1 MFSDFITT
9 YLFLGGAG
17 AGTCAL
23 LACLNIACL
32 RTSPAVRSFP
42 QVKSVVLRR
51 FYGFGFIF
59 VALICALG
67 ALCLLFDMARPDKVI
82 QLILS
87 PVITVVSVGAY
98 ALTAVILLGLF
109 LGLVWLGVVRVPRWV
124 AYLLSGLVIFLSL
137 VLMTY
142 TALLLL
148 IISRVAFFQSW
159 WLVVLF
165 LVSSLSCGTAFVLF
179 IAVIVRAYEHVEPQ
193 VYKIMLADL
202 VFIGVELV
210 ALFAFLFFAK
220 DGAEGAV
227 MALINGPLSLPFW
240 FGLVTCGLVVPGVCL
255 IREVRGSVSL
265 PLSLIPAALVVIGG
279 FLLRWC
285 ILRAAAF

>member
-82 QLILS
+82 QLILLF
-87 PVITVVSVGAY
+87 VVPQ
-98 ALTAVILLGLF
+98 ILLCGANLATVGFDLAILWGF
-109 LGLVWLGVVRVPRWV
+109 L
-124 AYLLSGLVIFLSL
+124 
-137 VLMTY
+137 
-142 TALLLL
+142 
-148 IISRVAFFQSW
+148 
-159 WLVVLF
+159 
-165 LVSSLSCGTAFVLF
+165 
-179 IAVIVRAYEHVEPQ
+179 
-193 VYKIMLADL
+193 
-202 VFIGVELV
+202 
-210 ALFAFLFFAK
+210 ALFFTL
-220 DGAEGAV
+220 
-227 MALINGPLSLPFW
+227 
-240 FGLVTCGLVVPGVCL
+240 
-255 IREVRGSVSL
+255 
-265 PLSLIPAALVVIGG
+265 
-279 FLLRWC
+279 
-285 ILRAAAF
+285 AAASFRKKRA